1 MTSTTLSD
9 GTLYV
14 GRVTHARMTP
24 RRHAFGY
31 RAFYA
36 LFDLDRIDGVASR
49 LRFLSRNRANLL
61 SLHDVDHLGAERR
74 PLREKAD
81 AILAQAGVDLAGGR
95 IFLLCMPRLLGFVFN
110 PISVYFCH
118 DADAA
123 LVCML
128 YEVNNTFGQRHTYVV
143 PVEGEAQA
151 VGLVRQTCRKVLYV
165 SPFMDMDLTYAFR
178 LRRPDTHISIG
189 ITASRGDAPVIRT
202 LFAGRREELTDRAIL
217 ATLAAHPLMTL
228 KVIGAIHWE
237 ALRLWLKGM
246 RVKPRPAAPAVNV
259 SFVAPKDGMQP

>member
-1 MTSTTLSD
+1 MTAGTRSD
-9 GTLYV
+9 GMLYV

-36 LFDLDRIDGVASR
+36 LLDLDGIDAVASR
-49 LRFLSRNRANLL
+49 LRLFSRNRANLF
-61 SLHDVDHLGAERR
+61 SFHDADHLGADAR

-81 AILAQAGVDLAGGR
+81 AILAQAGVDLTGGR
-95 IFLLCMPRLLGFVFN
+95 ILLLSMPRLFGFVFN

-118 DADAA
+118 DAAGT

-143 PVEGEAQA
+143 PVEGAA
-151 VGLVRQTCRKVLYV
+151 RAGGLVRQTCRKLFYV
-165 SPFMDMDLTYAFR
+165 SPFLDMDLTYAFR
-178 LRRPDTHISIG
+178 LRRPDTHISVG
-189 ITASRGDAPVIRT
+189 ITAARGDVPVIRT
-202 LFAGRREELTDRAIL
+202 LFAGRHEEFTDRAIL
-217 ATLAAHPLMTL
+217 ATLVSHPLMTL

-259 SFVAPKDGMQP
+259 SFVAPKDGMQS